1 MGLLR
6 DMGPKLPKLWN
17 AKLLKSSQKK
27 SLLRSLIDKVVIHR
41 TAHDQVKVRVVWR
54 GGATTSEVVRVTVG
68 KFAWLSGAKE
78 MEKTIGELYD
88 NGNYKLIIVLSDVP
102 YISSA
107 GAGVFIWA
115 IGKAQDQG
123 GNIVLVNPTPNV
135 KEVFDLLGLTQIFTF
150 TGTIDSAIKVF
161 NE

>member
-1 MGLLR
+1 MNGEFSITTKPATDDITEVNVKGYL
-6 DMGPKLPKLWN
+6 D
-17 AKLLKSSQKK
+17 
-27 SLLRSLIDKVVIHR
+27 
-41 TAHDQVKVRVVWR
+41 AH
-54 GGATTSEVVRVTVG
+54 TFE
-68 KFAWLSGAKE
+68 E